1 MKKIWKTF
9 TLVLNK
15 KLRVVVMDAL
25 SFKEK
30 LRFQISGFQFFSVIF
45 VLVFI
50 LFTIAYLTLSY
61 TPLSILLPEKLAT
74 SNRSDYEALYL
85 SSLEKDK
92 RIHQQAQFI
101 ENMQKVILGE
111 YAIDSVF
118 MIEDIDPTSFQI
130 EDTDVSEAELVI
142 AESVAARVA
151 ESTSPKDI
159 NTNLFLLDPVKGRVR
174 QKFHAIRHPGIDIV
188 TKKDEVIKACL
199 GGVVVFAAYTDLDGW
214 VTIVKHPNEVTS
226 VYKHAESLFVS
237 AGDFVKTG
245 APIGIVGSS
254 GEQSTGPHLHFE
266 LWGINGPLDP
276 LDYLSFR

>member
-1 MKKIWKTF
+1 M
-9 TLVLNK
+9 LNQK
-15 KLRVVVMDAL
+15 FRVVIMDAL
-25 SFKEK
+25 SFKERV
-30 LRFQISGFQFFSVIF
+30 RFQINGFQFISVLF
-45 VLVFI
+45 LVVFLVFS
-50 LFTIAYLTLSY
+50 FAYLIFSY
-61 TPLSILLPEKLAT
+61 TPFSILLPDRLAT
-74 SNRSDYEALYL
+74 GNRSDYEALYL
-85 SSLEKDK
+85 ASLEKDK
-92 RIHQQAQFI
+92 RIYQQSQFI

-111 YAIDSVF
+111 RDLDSVY
-118 MIEDIDPTSFQI
+118 ILEDVDQRNFQI
-130 EDTDVSEAELVI
+130 EVSEMSGAEQII
-142 AESVAARVA
+142 AESVASR
-151 ESTSPKDI
+151 ESENKAPMEIS
-159 NTNLFLLDPVKGRVR
+159 TNLFLLDPVKGRVR
-174 QKFHAIRHPGIDIV
+174 QKFHPTRHPGIDVV

-226 VYKHAESLFVS
+226 VYKHAESLFVA